1 MKNNPLKA
9 VGLELA
15 VLMFCAWQA
24 ADLITAWRHSPFDR
38 LGWLSFAVWLLPIG
52 FGLFRGTTLPTGSL
66 PLTAAALVV
75 CLVGRVLDMH
85 LIICGALALA
95 GAALAPA
102 GPRRFL
108 WLIGA
113 LCWMPVTGWLLHSF
127 PASAVAAFR
136 LSLALASVGVWLLP
150 LSRSPKL

>member
-1 MKNNPLKA
+1 MRNNLFKA

-15 VLMFCAWQA
+15 VFAFCAWQA

-38 LGWLSFAVWLLPIG
+38 LGWLSFAIWLLPLG
-52 FGLFRGTTLPTGSL
+52 FVWFWGPATPTGSL
-66 PLTAAALVV
+66 PLTAAALVTS
-75 CLVGRVLDMH
+75 LAGRVLDMH

-102 GPRRFL
+102 GPRRFI

-113 LCWMPVTGWLLHSF
+113 LCWMPVTGWLLHSL
-127 PASAVAAFR
+127 PASAVAALR
-136 LSLALASVGVWLLP
+136 LSLALASVGVWLPP